1 VWIKY
6 IYEYSKLTEI
16 STVWKSRI
24 VQNEV
29 CTCEKYLS
37 FNIKKQCAKNALCF
51 PDVYARQD
59 FHSRIL
65 MRDSSGL
72 EDFKDIQVRVVLT
85 TPEFILEHFGNDP
98 FSSRIRIKRQQLFA
112 ATPYNKLNKFIRIG
126 LSEHRTRFSDSTYE
140 ISLVRLKTKFP
151 HSFSKLLLGKDEHN
165 GQPFHQSVN
174 LFALPLNHLSISVHG
189 KLLPKTR
196 AARPV
201 I

>member
-1 VWIKY
+1 MWIKH
-6 IYEYSKLTEI
+6 IYEYSKLIET

-29 CTCEKYLS
+29 CTREKHLS
-37 FNIKKQCAKNALCF
+37 FNIKKHCAKNALCF

-72 EDFKDIQVRVVLT
+72 EDFKDIQVRVVLA

-126 LSEHRTRFSDSTYE
+126 LSEHRTRFAILHTRSVWSGSRPSFL
-140 ISLVRLKTKFP
+140 IPSANCSSAKTNTTG
-151 HSFSKLLLGKDEHN
+151 S
-165 GQPFHQSVN
+165 
-174 LFALPLNHLSISVHG
+174 LSIN
-189 KLLPKTR
+189 P
-196 AARPV
+196 
-201 I
+201 